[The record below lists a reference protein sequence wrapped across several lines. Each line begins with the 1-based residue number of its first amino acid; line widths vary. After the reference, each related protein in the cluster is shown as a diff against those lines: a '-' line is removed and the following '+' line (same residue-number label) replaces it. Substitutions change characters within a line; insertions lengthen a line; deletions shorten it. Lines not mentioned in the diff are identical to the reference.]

1 MGIPAVAIVAPA
13 FERQARA
20 YATAVNLPPAR
31 VLVLPI
37 GTASPDAAES
47 IPLIKEAAAGSLKD
61 LETAL
66 GDPVSKIAS

>member
-1 MGIPAVAIVAPA
+1 MVPA

-20 YATAVNLPPAR
+20 FASAVNLPPSR
-31 VLVLPI
+31 VVVLPI

-47 IPLIKEAAAGSLKD
+47 VLLIKEAAGATLKN

-66 GDPVSKIAS
+66 KEPVSKIGD

>member
-1 MGIPAVAIVAPA
+1 VAPA

-20 YATAVNLPPAR
+20 YATAVHLPPSR

-37 GTASPDAAES
+37 GTASADAAES
-47 IPLIKEAAAGSLKD
+47 VALIKTAAAESLKH

-66 GDPVSKIAS
+66 GEPVSKVDS

>member
-1 MGIPAVAIVAPA
+1 VAPA

-20 YATAVNLPPAR
+20 YATAVHLPPSR

-37 GTASPDAAES
+37 GTASSDATESIALIKAAAAE
-47 IPLIKEAAAGSLKD
+47 SLKD

-66 GDPVSKIAS
+66 GEPVSKIGS

>member
-1 MGIPAVAIVAPA
+1 MAPA

-20 YATAVNLPPAR
+20 YATAVSLPPAR

-47 IPLIKEAAAGSLKD
+47 IPLIKEAAARSLKD
-61 LETAL
+61 LERAL
-66 GDPVSKIAS
+66 GAPVSKIGA

>member
-1 MGIPAVAIVAPA
+1 MAPA

-20 YATAVNLPPAR
+20 YATAVHLPPAR

-37 GTASPDAAES
+37 GAASADAAES
-47 IPLIKEAAAGSLKD
+47 IALIREAAAESLKD

-66 GDPVSKIAS
+66 GEPVSKIGS

>member
-1 MGIPAVAIVAPA
+1 MAPA

-20 YATAVNLPPAR
+20 YASAVNLPPAR

-47 IPLIKEAAAGSLKD
+47 VPLIKEAAAASLKE
-61 LETAL
+61 LERAL
-66 GDPVSKIAS
+66 KEPVSKVL

>member
-1 MGIPAVAIVAPA
+1 MAPA

-20 YATAVNLPPAR
+20 YAAAVNLPPAR

-47 IPLIKEAAAGSLKD
+47 VPLIKEAASASLKD
-61 LETAL
+61 LEKAL
-66 GDPVSKIAS
+66 GEPVSKIGA

>member
-1 MGIPAVAIVAPA
+1 MAPA

-20 YATAVNLPPAR
+20 YAAAVHLPPAR

-37 GTASPDAAES
+37 GAASADAAES
-47 IPLIKEAAAGSLKD
+47 IALIKKAAAESLKD

-66 GDPVSKIAS
+66 GEPVSKIG

>member
-1 MGIPAVAIVAPA
+1 MAPA

-20 YATAVNLPPAR
+20 YAAAVNLPPAR

-47 IPLIKEAAAGSLKD
+47 VPLIKEAASASLKD
-61 LETAL
+61 LEKAL
-66 GDPVSKIAS
+66 GEPVSKVGA

>member
-1 MGIPAVAIVAPA
+1 MAPA

-20 YATAVNLPPAR
+20 YATAVHLPPAR

-37 GTASPDAAES
+37 GTASADATESIAVIKAAAAE
-47 IPLIKEAAAGSLKD
+47 SLKD

-66 GDPVSKIAS
+66 GEPVSKIE